1 MGLFNRKADSL
12 QAEAQ
17 RIAHD
22 ELARL
27 QATQPRTQANV
38 GSETRHRGASR
49 MLRSMLSWVPGLG
62 SPRQDTPTSERE
74 TLISR
79 SRDAYRNHMLGRAA
93 INRAA
98 TNIVG
103 MGLTVRPNVDG
114 EALGLDDEQTNALNG
129 QIGREFRLWAESP
142 TECDAEA
149 TCDFYMMQRL
159 AFVSALV
166 SGDVF
171 GMTPFDLR
179 PGGIYGTKLQLVE
192 AERVGNPIGFRDT
205 PREIDGVRVDR
216 MGRPLAYR
224 VCDGYPSDPHTKQT
238 WEWVPAFGD
247 LTGRRRVMHLLN
259 DKDRPGNTRGVPY
272 LAPILEALQ
281 KLERFSQAELT
292 AAVISAMFTVA
303 IKHETNDEEAGLGGS
318 TLWDSQ
324 SDDPA
329 KPERPVVQSD
339 RDHSPDGDNLTLGE
353 GAVWDL
359 EEGAE
364 PVAIN
369 PARPNA
375 QFDPFFV
382 AVVKEIG
389 AALEQPAEVLL
400 MHFSTSYTAA
410 RAAFNQLWK
419 FVRYRRHA
427 MTMQWCQPIYELILD
442 EMVASGRVEAPGY
455 SDPALRRAYAHALW
469 IGEPLG
475 SLNEQVDAKAATERI
490 ANGTSNET
498 IETMALH
505 GEDWHDVA
513 QDRARE
519 IRWKRENG
527 VPLYIGGSVQ
537 KAANDDR
544 IDPGSD
550 SDPGSG
556 SSNSNDDN

>member
-1 MGLFNRKADSL
+1 MALFDRLKPGGSLDRERERAVAEEIRQLRDS
-12 QAEAQ
+12 
-17 RIAHD
+17 
-22 ELARL
+22 
-27 QATQPRTQANV
+27 QPRRRANV

-49 MLRSMLSWVPGLG
+49 MIRSMLSWLPGMG
-62 SPRQDTPTSERE
+62 SPAQDTPAGERE

-79 SRDAYRNHMLGRAA
+79 SRDAHRNHMLGRAA

-98 TNIVG
+98 TNVVG

-114 EALGLDDEQTNALNG
+114 EVLGLTDEQANALNNELA
-129 QIGREFRLWAESP
+129 RNFRLWAENP
-142 TECDAEA
+142 AECDAEA
-149 TCDFYMMQRL
+149 GLDFYMLQRL

-171 GMTPFDLR
+171 GLTPSERR

-192 AERVGNPIGFRDT
+192 AERVGSPLLYRANPQ
-205 PREIDGVRVDR
+205 EQDGVRVDA
-216 MGRPLAYR
+216 MGRPTHYR
-224 VCDGYPSDPHTKQT
+224 VCSGYPSDHLTPQA
-238 WEWVPAFGD
+238 WQWVPVFGER
-247 LTGRRRVMHLLN
+247 TGRRRTLHLMN
-259 DKDRPGNTRGVPY
+259 EKSRPGQVRGVPY

-303 IKHETNDEEAGLGGS
+303 IKHDKDDDANLMGAAPMWDE
-318 TLWDSQ
+318 D
-324 SDDPA
+324 SDDPN
-329 KPERPVVQSD
+329 KPDRPVVD
-339 RDHSPDGDNLTLGE
+339 KRGEAPADGDALTLGE

-359 EEGAE
+359 EDGAE

-375 QFDPFFV
+375 QFDPFFS
-382 AVVKEIG
+382 AIVKEIG
-389 AALEQPAEVLL
+389 AALEMPAEVIL

-419 FVRYRRHA
+419 FIKQRRHHL
-427 MTMQWCQPIYELILD
+427 TVQFCQPVYELIID
-442 EMVASGRVEAPGY
+442 EMVASGRLRAPGY
-455 SDPALRRAYAHALW
+455 RDPHIRRAYTRALW

-498 IETMALH
+498 LETMALH
-505 GEDWHDVA
+505 GEDWNDVA

-527 VPLYIGGSVQ
+527 VPLYVGGKVHESAEAEQ
-537 KAANDDR
+537 QQ
-544 IDPGSD
+544 D
-550 SDPGSG
+550 SQGDADG
-556 SSNSNDDN
+556 

>member
-1 MGLFNRKADSL
+1 MRVPSFLKPQPGL
-12 QAEAQ
+12 AEQQTRLA
-17 RIAHD
+17 RD
-22 ELARL
+22 ELSRL
-27 QATQPRTQANV
+27 AASQGKTSANV

-49 MLRSMLSWVPGLG
+49 MLRSMISWLPGLG
-62 SPRQDTPTSERE
+62 SPRQDTPTGERE

-98 TNIVG
+98 TNVVG

-114 EALGLDDEQTNALNG
+114 QALGLNEEETARLNDELARG
-129 QIGREFRLWAESP
+129 FRLWAEDP
-142 TECDAEA
+142 AECDAEA
-149 TCDFYMMQRL
+149 GQDFYMLQRL
-159 AFVSALV
+159 AFISALV

-171 GMTPFDLR
+171 GLTPNVR
-179 PGGIYGTKLQLVE
+179 RIGGLFGTKLQLVE
-192 AERVGNPIGFRDT
+192 AERVGSPLAV
-205 PREIDGVRVDR
+205 RELRNEVDGIRVDAI
-216 MGRPLAYR
+216 GRPTHVR
-224 VCDGYPSDPHTKQT
+224 ICDGYPSDHATDQR
-238 WEWVPAFGD
+238 WEWVPVFGER
-247 LTGRRRVMHLLN
+247 TGRRRILHLMN
-259 DKDRPGNTRGVPY
+259 EKGRPGQVRGVPY
-272 LAPILEALQ
+272 LAPILEPLQ

-303 IKHETNDEEAGLGGS
+303 IKHDRPEDTEPGLGGA

-324 SDDPA
+324 SDDPS
-329 KPERPVVQSD
+329 KPERPVVASNED
-339 RDHSPDGDNLTLGE
+339 DTSEGDNLTLGE

-364 PVAIN
+364 PVPISSN
-369 PARPNA
+369 RPNP
-375 QFDPFFV
+375 QFDPFFM
-382 AVVKEIG
+382 AIVKEIG

-419 FVRYRRHA
+419 FIKQRRHHL
-427 MTMQWCQPIYELILD
+427 TVQFCQPAYELVID
-442 EMVASGRVEAPGY
+442 ELVALGRIKLPGY
-455 SDPALRRAYAHALW
+455 RDPAKRRAYTRALW

-475 SLNEQVDAKAATERI
+475 SLNEQIDAKAATERI

-498 IETMALH
+498 LETMALH

-527 VPLYIGGSVQ
+527 VPVYVGGKVHEPDPPDPNRE
-537 KAANDDR
+537 NDDT
-544 IDPGSD
+544 D
-550 SDPGSG
+550 
-556 SSNSNDDN
+556 